1 MRSNFGNFGTYSES
15 IRLQYCTLLLGFQS
29 NELRKIKTCSML
41 QPEILDEVAR
51 HDLHLYFGKVE
62 TDTLPLHSVKE
73 NCMKYYTLYSN
84 FSNR

>member
-1 MRSNFGNFGTYSES
+1 
-15 IRLQYCTLLLGFQS
+15 
-29 NELRKIKTCSML
+29 ML